1 MRVPDKFRLLQ
12 TVQLTSSFETYSSPV
27 YWSSLDKQRLLLRIS
42 IYTSISHVFLLQMDR
57 KRNEFDEI
65 SKQQR
70 LLSSFWSEPRY
81 ERESETRFLRP
92 REDVYRCIS
101 RGECMHASCLFA
113 RFFAEASTTVVVSK
127 RTRISASLN
136 LYCKQRHRLKFRSSS
151 RQTRPFSFYLS
162 LIFPLLLITEQSC
175 DPLMNFV
182 HSRWSCLESN
192 NIFRSC
198 AMICL
203 MK

>member
-113 RFFAEASTTVVVSK
+113 RFLRK
-127 RTRISASLN
+127 H
-136 LYCKQRHRLKFRSSS
+136 QRPSSS
-151 RQTRPFSFYLS
+151 RREREFPRA
-162 LIFPLLLITEQSC
+162 LIFTANRGTVWNFARPLGKLVRS
-175 DPLMNFV
+175 P
-182 HSRWSCLESN
+182 S
-192 NIFRSC
+192 IFRSFFPSSSSPNR
-198 AMICL
+198 AAIL
-203 MK
+203 